1 MSVEQA
7 VDKLKIAE
15 RSWHAAL
22 KKHRLAPPDA
32 GYPQRLDD
40 LADACAEQRDAYA
53 YAAETGLSWD
63 PLLAADITKPPY
75 ELQPISGRRGD
86 PKLWQQFDLASDR
99 HAKALQGTS
108 LAAIGEA
115 FGEIS
120 QAARAIARDVADHA
134 TSARK
139 HA

>member
-1 MSVEQA
+1 MTPTGRA
-7 VDKLKIAE
+7 T
-15 RSWHAAL
+15 
-22 KKHRLAPPDA
+22 PDRITT
-32 GYPQRLDD
+32 P
-40 LADACAEQRDAYA
+40 
-53 YAAETGLSWD
+53 
-63 PLLAADITKPPY
+63 TKPRARPHASHHPRT
-75 ELQPISGRRGD
+75 EPTSGRRGD

>member
-1 MSVEQA
+1 MSVDQA

-22 KKHRLAPPDA
+22 KQHRLAPPDA

-40 LADACAEQRDAYA
+40 LADACAEQHSAYA
-53 YAAETGLSWD
+53 YAAEAGLSWD
-63 PLLAADITKPPY
+63 PLPASETTKPPY

-86 PKLWQQFDLASDR
+86 PKLWQQFDLASDA

-108 LAAIGEA
+108 LVAIGEA

-120 QAARAIARDVADHA
+120 QAARAIACDVAGHA